1 MNSKYSES
9 VERQAK
15 EAEHRNSV
23 REIIGKYF
31 LDLSKL
37 FLTAVTLAALSPLIL
52 GETKDIEGINWP
64 IALIGTTVSL
74 FCALSGYRPL
84 KQK

>member
-1 MNSKYSES
+1 MNMGNFIS
-9 VERQAK
+9 VAERRNK
-15 EAEHRNSV
+15 AEEHKNSV

-37 FLTAVTLAALSPLIL
+37 FLTTVAIAALSPLIL
-52 GETKDIEGINWP
+52 GNTGPVNWL
-64 IALIGTTVSL
+64 IALVGVAVSVVFAL
-74 FCALSGYRPL
+74 FGYRTL